1 MVNPHTRTNATVFNG
16 ERMKRFIFRFFPI
29 FLAFLLGVSAKTA
42 WDKRQ
47 QIHDFCANLFVYYQ
61 D

>member
-1 MVNPHTRTNATVFNG
+1 MMASPYIRTNAG
-16 ERMKRFIFRFFPI
+16 ERMKRWILKFAPL
-29 FLAFLLGVSAKTA
+29 FLAFLLGVSAKVV

-47 QIHDFCANLFVYYQ
+47 QIQDFFSNLFLYYQ